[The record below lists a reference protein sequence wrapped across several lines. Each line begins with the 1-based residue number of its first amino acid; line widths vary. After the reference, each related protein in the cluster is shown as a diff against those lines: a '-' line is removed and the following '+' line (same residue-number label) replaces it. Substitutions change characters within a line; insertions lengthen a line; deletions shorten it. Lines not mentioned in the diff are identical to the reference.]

1 MTLDSPHSY
10 INPLSAFTDKLVNLY
25 NRDFKSGDHGT
36 PEDQFRRYM
45 ALCGLA
51 ELNYA
56 SILDAGC
63 GVGLF
68 YDYLLDQLDSF
79 QYIGVDVS
87 QRAIRVA
94 VEHEP
99 TIDFRQHDL
108 LSVTLDEPVDF
119 VIANGLLYLNFGDED
134 MTAYRNQLLIHL
146 FSLCSKGLAI
156 NFLSTRSANK
166 DETNYLYFDA
176 GETVNA
182 CLKITPQVILRH
194 DYSPNEFTLYLY
206 K

>member
-1 MTLDSPHSY
+1 MTLDSPFLY
-10 INPLSAFTDKLVNLY
+10 VEKISAFTDKLVDLY

-45 ALCGLA
+45 ALCGLG

-56 SILDAGC
+56 SVLDAGC

-68 YDYLLDQLDSF
+68 YDYLQDQLDSF
-79 QYIGVDVS
+79 QYVGVDVS
-87 QRAIRVA
+87 PRAIRVA

-99 TIDFRQHDL
+99 TIDFRQGDL
-108 LSVTLDEPVDF
+108 LQTTLDEPVDF
-119 VIANGLLYLNFGDED
+119 VIANGLLYLKLGDED

-156 NFLSTRSANK
+156 NFLSARSANK

-176 GETVNA
+176 GETLNA
-182 CLKITPQVILRH
+182 CLKITPQVVLRH
-194 DYSPNEFTLYLY
+194 DYEDGHFTVYLY
-206 K
+206 H